1 MAMRRSGA
9 VQDDLMATW
18 AEMPRSPGHA
28 FYDRLQE
35 LLREAG
41 FDVFVEQV
49 CKPYYAPRMGAP
61 SLPPGRYFRM
71 HMIGYFEGIDSER
84 GIVWRC
90 ADSFSLRDFLRL
102 SNRDKVPDH
111 SWLSRTRS
119 RLPHEAH
126 EKVFGFV
133 LRLVAGRGLVK
144 GERIGVDGSTME
156 ANAALRTIVRRDSA
170 ESYREMLTRM
180 AKESGIDTP
189 SAEDLARFDRKRKG
203 KTLSNADWKSPTDPE
218 AKIARMK
225 DGTTHLAYKPEHAVD
240 LDTGVAVAA
249 PIHPADQGDTTT
261 LSPTLEAAAGNLAE
275 VGLAPSQDAP
285 CVVVADK
292 GYHARDQLKA
302 LDSGVWKTR
311 IAEPEPAKGYLRWRG
326 DEAARRAV
334 YANRARLKSE
344 IGRET
349 MRRRGELVER
359 SFAHILDRG
368 GMRRAWLRGR
378 ENIHKRYLIH
388 VAGFNLG
395 ILMRALIGQ
404 GTPREAADANKAIIL
419 VLQTADTLTFSLIA
433 VIGGH
438 PAALVIAIASTPH
451 RKRDFVTGLLS
462 SIRANAAPASH
473 PILAW
478 PLGSAQ
484 KAKDSPL
491 LVLGSW
497 GASRA
502 MQASRRP
509 SS

>member
-1 MAMRRSGA
+1 
-9 VQDDLMATW
+9 
-18 AEMPRSPGHA
+18 
-28 FYDRLQE
+28 
-35 LLREAG
+35 
-41 FDVFVEQV
+41 
-49 CKPYYAPRMGAP
+49 
-61 SLPPGRYFRM
+61 
-71 HMIGYFEGIDSER
+71 
-84 GIVWRC
+84 
-90 ADSFSLRDFLRL
+90 
-102 SNRDKVPDH
+102 
-111 SWLSRTRS
+111 
-119 RLPHEAH
+119 
-126 EKVFGFV
+126 
-133 LRLVAGRGLVK
+133 
-144 GERIGVDGSTME
+144 
-156 ANAALRTIVRRDSA
+156 
-170 ESYREMLTRM
+170 MLTRM

-189 SAEDLARFDRKRKG
+189 SAEDLARFDRRRKG

-240 LDTGVAVAA
+240 LDTGVVVAA

-451 RKRDFVTGLLS
+451 
-462 SIRANAAPASH
+462 
-473 PILAW
+473 
-478 PLGSAQ
+478 
-484 KAKDSPL
+484 
-491 LVLGSW
+491 
-497 GASRA
+497 
-502 MQASRRP
+502 
-509 SS
+509 

>member
-1 MAMRRSGA
+1 MAMGRAEG

-41 FDVFVEQV
+41 FDAFVEQV

-84 GIVWRC
+84 GIAWRC

-133 LRLVAGRGLVK
+133 LKLVAEHGLVK

-156 ANAALRTIVRRDSA
+156 ANAALRTIVRRDNG
-170 ESYREMLTRM
+170 ESYRAMLTRM
-180 AKESGIDTP
+180 AQESGIETP

-240 LDTGVAVAA
+240 LDTGVVVAA
-249 PIHPADQGDTTT
+249 PIHPADEGDTTT
-261 LSPTLEAAAGNLAE
+261 LSPTLEVAARNLGV
-275 VGLAPSQDAP
+275 VGLAPSQDEP
-285 CVVVADK
+285 CVLVADK
-292 GYHARDQLKA
+292 GYHAREPLKA
-302 LDSGVWKTR
+302 LEGGVWKTR

-326 DEAARRAV
+326 DEAARKAV
-334 YANRARLKSE
+334 YANRARLKSG

-359 SFAHILDRG
+359 SFAHVLDRG
-368 GMRRAWLRGR
+368 GMRRAWLRRR

-395 ILMRALIGQ
+395 VLMRALHGQ
-404 GTPREAADANKAIIL
+404 GTPREASQAAKAFIFVLRTDAAL
-419 VLQTADTLTFSLIA
+419 AFALIA
-433 VIGGH
+433 VVDGEC
-438 PAALVIAIASTPH
+438 AALVVI
-451 RKRDFVTGLLS
+451 V
-462 SIRANAAPASH
+462 AAPT
-473 PILAW
+473 
-478 PLGSAQ
+478 
-484 KAKDSPL
+484 
-491 LVLGSW
+491 
-497 GASRA
+497 
-502 MQASRRP
+502 